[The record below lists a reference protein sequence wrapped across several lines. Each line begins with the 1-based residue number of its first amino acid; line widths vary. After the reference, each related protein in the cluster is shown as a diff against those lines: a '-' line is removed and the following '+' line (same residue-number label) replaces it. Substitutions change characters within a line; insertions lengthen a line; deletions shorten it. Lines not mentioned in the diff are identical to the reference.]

1 MHAVDIVSSYIV
13 YWLLLLLYRTITI
26 TMIIFHSMVIN
37 YGLLICMHEEEVV
50 MKRLLY
56 YTVRTR

>member
-1 MHAVDIVSSYIV
+1 MHAVDLVSSCIV
-13 YWLLLLLYRTITI
+13 YWLLLLYRTITI
-26 TMIIFHSMVIN
+26 TMIIFHSMVIT